1 MADFL
6 NVDTV
11 LLFFFLAN
19 RIQKKK
25 KKNLKQVKY
34 FSYVLLQ
41 IFWEHYGSDFLF
53 PFYMYC

>member
-25 KKNLKQVKY
+25 KKKKPETGE
-34 FSYVLLQ
+34 
-41 IFWEHYGSDFLF
+41 IFFL
-53 PFYMYC
+53 CVITNILRALWQ